1 MNIRDFIKLLP
12 NQRRPFSA
20 LIGEKTYYSVSP
32 LMHNEAANFY
42 KLDFEYF
49 AIDVSETDF
58 SFIPEI
64 LNHELCK
71 GFNITIPYKEKILD
85 FVEVKSD
92 LVSRLNAANVIYKSA
107 NKICADNTDVYGFKY
122 PLTEIQESSKITKAF
137 IFGTG
142 GASRAAEQG
151 LKELGINSVYQIS
164 RNPKGNQLSYETWFE
179 HVENLDVSIL
189 VNASPL
195 GMTTNREK
203 SPISKEDINHI
214 KPLFCYDL
222 IYNPAKTTFINFA
235 EEVGVNYCLNGL
247 EMLIRQGSKAFEIW
261 NGIEFPIEEV
271 KKRLAEK
278 S

>member
-92 LVSRLNAANVIYKSA
+92 IVSRLNAANVIYKSA

-164 RNPKGNQLSYETWFE
+164 RNPIGNQLYYETWFE

-214 KPLFCYDL
+214 KPLICYDL